1 VLQKE
6 YADQY
11 GGQTRI
17 QTAALPMQPWFAARQ
32 EPPSLHFQPKHFF
45 YGPDKSRQT
54 VTSQRPRTARARM
67 QQDGSLSRVQ
77 QDDDTQTGSAN
88 NVTPFKAAE
97 QICARLFQESPQ
109 PRRPTS
115 ARTPR
120 LNLQH
125 TSVNG
130 NSDHQDALGKH
141 SIHRGDGM
149 DGAVLRPGGAQTP
162 LLHVSQYKGQQTRE
176 GLQGSLVKGSR
187 RQSALSARPPS
198 TPRHNGGDRQ
208 QRTGGMLGSSPAPGG
223 WTTKRDPKDPGF
235 MSTIVSARLE
245 HRPTSACKASTLK
258 TSRIHPE

>member
-1 VLQKE
+1 
-6 YADQY
+6 
-11 GGQTRI
+11 
-17 QTAALPMQPWFAARQ
+17 MQPWFAARQ

-54 VTSQRPRTARARM
+54 SQRPRTARARM
-67 QQDGSLSRVQ
+67 QQGGSLSRAQ

-88 NVTPFKAAE
+88 NVTAFKAAQ
-97 QICARLFQESPQ
+97 QICASLFQEPPQ

-120 LNLQH
+120 LNSQH
-125 TSVNG
+125 ASANG
-130 NSDHQDALGKH
+130 SIDDQDALDIH

-149 DGAVLRPGGAQTP
+149 GGAVLRPGVAQTP

-208 QRTGGMLGSSPAPGG
+208 QRTGGMLASSPAPGG
-223 WTTKRDPKDPGF
+223 WITKRDCKDPGF
-235 MSTIVSARLE
+235 KSTIVSARLE
-245 HRPTSACKASTLK
+245 HRPTSTSKA
-258 TSRIHPE
+258 